1 MIRDKKDSLVNP
13 LVLPTVYNHFI
24 TVPESSSTTVD
35 AYFCRRDTPFIKN
48 KPSNN
53 LKLKSMIP
61 IAKSIMNYEGNQL
74 VTQISTYGR
83 PEHESLNLS
92 KNCLGYLEVTDFNE
106 KSVRYLEIPRPVN
119 SDGNRESWNSFS
131 HLNISNE
138 TEFLVELSPT
148 KNGNLYT
155 LDFYGNLN
163 EWETGTMN
171 LKRSLDDW
179 QKLVMRRE
187 SEKLS
192 IDVFNQS
199 PNTELKEFK
208 GPKHGKVDET
218 NAPHHGG
225 NTWAGNLLLKLVLFK
240 N

>member
-1 MIRDKKDSLVNP
+1 MVNP
-13 LVLPTVYNHFI
+13 VVLPTIYNHFI
-24 TVPESSSTTVD
+24 TVPESSSTKVD
-35 AYFCRRDTPFIKN
+35 AYFCRRETPFIRN
-48 KPSNN
+48 KSSSANNN

-61 IAKSIMNYEGNQL
+61 IAKSIMNYDGNQL
-74 VTQISTYGR
+74 ITQISRYGR

-92 KNCLGYLEVTDFNE
+92 KNCLGYVEVTDFND
-106 KSVRYLEIPRPVN
+106 KSIRYLEIPKPVSSN
-119 SDGNRESWNSFS
+119 GNREAWNSFS
-131 HLNISNE
+131 HLNVSNE

-148 KNGNLYT
+148 KSGNLYT

-187 SEKLS
+187 SEKLN

-199 PNTELKEFK
+199 RNTELKEFN
-208 GPKHGKVDET
+208 GPKHGKVDEK
-218 NAPHHGG
+218 NELHHGG
-225 NTWAGNLLLKLVLFK
+225 NTWAGN
-240 N
+240 